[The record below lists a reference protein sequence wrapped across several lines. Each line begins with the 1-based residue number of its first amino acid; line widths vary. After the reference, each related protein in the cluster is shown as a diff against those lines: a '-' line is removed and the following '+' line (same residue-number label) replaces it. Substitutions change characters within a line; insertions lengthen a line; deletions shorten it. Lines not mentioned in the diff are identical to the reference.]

1 MIVRIAGA
9 LLIIST
15 TSLLGVRAANQLKE
29 GYRQMQYMQKILWQM
44 KSRISYTRADLGDIF
59 RQVSGELR
67 DPYKSWLREIAQ
79 EMEKNNGKLIS
90 QIWGEQTEMCL
101 GSSGLPKQ
109 EIQKIKQ
116 VGDCMGSADIE
127 LHVKNLEL
135 YISELEQ
142 SMNEMRPVI
151 QGKVRVYHWLG
162 VTGGVFISVILL

>member
-1 MIVRIAGA
+1 MVRIAGA

-15 TSLLGVRAANQLKE
+15 TSLLGVQAANRLKE
-29 GYRQMQYMQKILWQM
+29 AYQQMQYMQKILWQM

-59 RQVSGELR
+59 RQVSRELR
-67 DPYKSWLREIAQ
+67 EPYRSWLHGIAQ
-79 EMEKNNGKLIS
+79 EMEKNSGKLIS
-90 QIWGEQTEMCL
+90 QIWREQTEKSL
-101 GSSGLPKQ
+101 ESSGLPKQ
-109 EIQKIKQ
+109 EIQRIKQ

-127 LHVKNLEL
+127 LQIKNLEL